1 MSQSKKTKAELRK
14 ANRERQQKYRAK
26 QKQLGLKQV
35 NLYINV
41 AEITAYEKLIREL
54 SQTLMTNKQPS
65 AKRQEL
71 QNLAD
76 FLKTFI

>member
-41 AEITAYEKLIREL
+41 AEITAYEKLVREL
-54 SQTLMTNKQPS
+54 SQILMTGKQPS
-65 AKRQEL
+65 PKRQEL

-76 FLKTFI
+76 FLKAIM

>member
-54 SQTLMTNKQPS
+54 SQTLMTGKQPS
-65 AKRQEL
+65 PKRQEL

-76 FLKTFI
+76 FLKAIM